1 MEDILGVLGSL
12 SDLRRELEVLRK
24 AHFEELDHLFY
35 GTGQPEAEVKPRDSA
50 PAAKSQENS
59 SVTPQQTK
67 KRPKRLTSLA
77 EDQNEPEAPD
87 ATANNTSARQSTRV
101 SNSQLLAIAEDEHNS
116 TASLMPPPPVP
127 VSADTTF
134 GSGRPQRAAKLKTE
148 KLLKEPSLNRKMRRP
163 SSEELASEEIK
174 LAEPELEEPAEA
186 AETAEE
192 QKPPE
197 EASVTEDVN
206 TTKTLRVK
214 VKREKLST
222 EAVAPLTNAVSA
234 ANVTTVS
241 SVTTEAARPDDTV
254 ASNTTT
260 STEVSKKV
268 RKKKKDVE
276 SHRPIKVERF
286 SDLDKSS
293 PVSSRT
299 RKCSTDSRTV
309 QERSIYKDALEDPP
323 VAEPSVAAVAPPA
336 VNETVTISNATLV
349 LGPAPTSD
357 SPIGPAGDA
366 TFEVHSSDKKQ
377 PLKLEEPA
385 EAAETAEEQKPPE
398 EASVTED
405 VNTTKTLRVKVK
417 REKLSTEA
425 VAPLTNAVSA
435 ANVTTVSSVTTEAAR
450 PDDTVASNTTT
461 STEVSKKVRKKK
473 KDVESHR
480 PIKVERFSDLDK
492 SSPVSSR
499 TRKCSTDSRTV
510 QERSIYK
517 DALEDPP
524 VAEPSVAAVAPPAV
538 NETVTISNATL
549 VLGPAPTS
557 DSPIGPAGDATFEVH
572 SSDKKQPLSKQ
583 DSLLTEDESVEEKLP
598 TTKLLSS
605 IKAIKLPTRTHELF
619 NPLLQSPVKMR
630 VEAFENAANAQNSMR
645 PKRGK
650 DVQSTPGSNNTPK
663 IGKLPAPTVGRF
675 FTPTQTTSTLPLSSA
690 QPKKGPASASK
701 ATSLLKTATGTNL
714 RSVNSTSTKTLS
726 RENSGDDFRKGLH
739 NLAEERKKLREQ
751 KHQQAAQQREA
762 KERER
767 AERMAKLAAER
778 AKKQEERKRIEERKR
793 QELEELQ
800 RKMRQQEEAEALKKA
815 KLKELEQQKLQQLTG
830 AKPKKMLPPPPKTK
844 YTWEMLHEDDSTD
857 DEGKVT
863 HKRPPSPTWSRSHVR
878 GEAIAH
884 AEPLPN

>member
-163 SSEELASEEIK
+163 SSEELVKVKVESEQRVSQFNSSTSAQASEEIK

-241 SVTTEAARPDDTV
+241 SVTA
-254 ASNTTT
+254 
-260 STEVSKKV
+260 
-268 RKKKKDVE
+268 
-276 SHRPIKVERF
+276 
-286 SDLDKSS
+286 
-293 PVSSRT
+293 
-299 RKCSTDSRTV
+299 
-309 QERSIYKDALEDPP
+309 
-323 VAEPSVAAVAPPA
+323 
-336 VNETVTISNATLV
+336 
-349 LGPAPTSD
+349 
-357 SPIGPAGDA
+357 
-366 TFEVHSSDKKQ
+366 
-377 PLKLEEPA
+377 
-385 EAAETAEEQKPPE
+385 
-398 EASVTED
+398 
-405 VNTTKTLRVKVK
+405 
-417 REKLSTEA
+417 
-425 VAPLTNAVSA
+425 
-435 ANVTTVSSVTTEAAR
+435 EAAR

-605 IKAIKLPTRTHELF
+605 SKAIKLPTRTHELF

-650 DVQSTPGSNNTPK
+650 DVQGTPGSNNTPK

-863 HKRPPSPTWSRSHVR
+863 HKRPPAPTWSRSHVR
-878 GEAIAH
+878 GEAIAMQSH
-884 AEPLPN
+884 CPTDIIDSFFSVAPTTPDLKQIFPNIDPSQLKRNSSVLWSTPPRYSELPKY

>member
-12 SDLRRELEVLRK
+12 SDLRSELEVLRK

-35 GTGQPEAEVKPRDSA
+35 GTVHAEAEVKTRNSP
-50 PAAKSQENS
+50 PAAKSLENS

-67 KRPKRLTSLA
+67 KRPKRLSSLA
-77 EDQNEPEAPD
+77 EDQNEPEAAPD
-87 ATANNTSARQSTRV
+87 ATARQGTRV

-127 VSADTTF
+127 VSADTTI
-134 GSGRPQRAAKLKTE
+134 GSGRPQRAAKTKSE

-163 SSEELASEEIK
+163 SNEELVKIKVESEQRVSQFNSSTSGRASEEKK
-174 LAEPELEEPAEA
+174 LAEPELEDSA
-186 AETAEE
+186 AVQ
-192 QKPPE
+192 QKPSAE
-197 EASVTEDVN
+197 DSVTEDVN

-214 VKREKLST
+214 IKREKLSG
-222 EAVAPLTNAVSA
+222 EGVAPLTDAVPA
-234 ANVTTVS
+234 AEATPVTTG
-241 SVTTEAARPDDTV
+241 AARPDDTV

-260 STEVSKKV
+260 SADVSKKG

-276 SHRPIKVERF
+276 GHRPIKIERF
-286 SDLDKSS
+286 SDLDKSL

-299 RKCSTDSRTV
+299 RKCSSDSRMNE
-309 QERSIYKDALEDPP
+309 ERSIYKDALEGPP
-323 VAEPSVAAVAPPA
+323 AAEQSVAAAGPPA
-336 VNETVTISNATLV
+336 VNETVTISNATMV
-349 LGPAPTSD
+349 LGPAPTSE

-366 TFEVHSSDKKQ
+366 TFEVHTSDKK
-377 PLKLEEPA
+377 P
-385 EAAETAEEQKPPE
+385 
-398 EASVTED
+398 
-405 VNTTKTLRVKVK
+405 
-417 REKLSTEA
+417 
-425 VAPLTNAVSA
+425 
-435 ANVTTVSSVTTEAAR
+435 
-450 PDDTVASNTTT
+450 
-461 STEVSKKVRKKK
+461 
-473 KDVESHR
+473 
-480 PIKVERFSDLDK
+480 
-492 SSPVSSR
+492 
-499 TRKCSTDSRTV
+499 
-510 QERSIYK
+510 
-517 DALEDPP
+517 
-524 VAEPSVAAVAPPAV
+524 
-538 NETVTISNATL
+538 
-549 VLGPAPTS
+549 
-557 DSPIGPAGDATFEVH
+557 
-572 SSDKKQPLSKQ
+572 PLSKQ

-630 VEAFENAANAQNSMR
+630 VEAFENAANAQNMR

-650 DVQSTPGSNNTPK
+650 DLQGTPGSNNTPK
-663 IGKLPAPTVGRF
+663 IGKLPAPTMGRF
-675 FTPTQTTSTLPLSSA
+675 FTPTQTSSTLPLSSA

-701 ATSLLKTATGTNL
+701 ATSLMKTATGTNL

-751 KHQQAAQQREA
+751 KHQLAAQQREA

-863 HKRPPSPTWSRSHVR
+863 HKRPPAPTWSRSHVR
-878 GEAIAH
+878 GEAIAMQSH
-884 AEPLPN
+884 CPTDIIDSFFSVAPTTPDLKQIFPNIDPSQLKRNSSVLWSTPPRYSELPKY

>member
-12 SDLRRELEVLRK
+12 SDLRSELEVLRK

-35 GTGQPEAEVKPRDSA
+35 GTGHPEAEVKTRDTP

-87 ATANNTSARQSTRV
+87 VTARQGTRV

-127 VSADTTF
+127 VSADTTL
-134 GSGRPQRAAKLKTE
+134 GSGRPQRAAKTKSE

-163 SSEELASEEIK
+163 SNEELVKIKVESEQRVSQFNSCTSGRASEEKK
-174 LAEPELEEPAEA
+174 LAEPQLEDPAA
-186 AETAEE
+186 VQQQPSAED
-192 QKPPE
+192 
-197 EASVTEDVN
+197 SLTEDVN

-214 VKREKLST
+214 IKREKHSG
-222 EAVAPLTNAVSA
+222 EGMAPLTDA
-234 ANVTTVS
+234 APAAKATP
-241 SVTTEAARPDDTV
+241 VTTEAARPDDTV

-260 STEVSKKV
+260 STEVSKKG

-299 RKCSTDSRTV
+299 RKCSSDSRTNE
-309 QERSIYKDALEDPP
+309 ERSIYKDALEGPP
-323 VAEPSVAAVAPPA
+323 VAEQSVAAAGPPA
-336 VNETVTISNATLV
+336 VNETVTISNATMV
-349 LGPAPTSD
+349 LGPAPTSE

-366 TFEVHSSDKKQ
+366 TFEVHTSDKK
-377 PLKLEEPA
+377 P
-385 EAAETAEEQKPPE
+385 
-398 EASVTED
+398 
-405 VNTTKTLRVKVK
+405 
-417 REKLSTEA
+417 
-425 VAPLTNAVSA
+425 
-435 ANVTTVSSVTTEAAR
+435 
-450 PDDTVASNTTT
+450 
-461 STEVSKKVRKKK
+461 
-473 KDVESHR
+473 
-480 PIKVERFSDLDK
+480 
-492 SSPVSSR
+492 
-499 TRKCSTDSRTV
+499 
-510 QERSIYK
+510 
-517 DALEDPP
+517 
-524 VAEPSVAAVAPPAV
+524 
-538 NETVTISNATL
+538 
-549 VLGPAPTS
+549 
-557 DSPIGPAGDATFEVH
+557 
-572 SSDKKQPLSKQ
+572 PLSKQ

-598 TTKLLSS
+598 TTKLPSS

-630 VEAFENAANAQNSMR
+630 VEAFENAANAQNMR

-650 DVQSTPGSNNTPK
+650 DLQGTPGSSNTPK
-663 IGKLPAPTVGRF
+663 IGKLPAPTMGRF
-675 FTPTQTTSTLPLSSA
+675 FTPTQTSSTLPLSSA

-701 ATSLLKTATGTNL
+701 ATTLMKTATGTNL

-767 AERMAKLAAER
+767 AERMAKLAVER

-863 HKRPPSPTWSRSHVR
+863 HKRPPAPTWSRSHVR
-878 GEAIAH
+878 GEAIAMQSH
-884 AEPLPN
+884 CPTDIIDSFFSVAPTTPDLKQIFPNIDPSQLKRNSSVLWSTPPRYSELPKY

>member
-35 GTGQPEAEVKPRDSA
+35 GTGHPEAEVKTRDSA
-50 PAAKSQENS
+50 PAAKSQENP

-77 EDQNEPEAPD
+77 EDQNEPEATPD
-87 ATANNTSARQSTRV
+87 TTANSSARQGTRV
-101 SNSQLLAIAEDEHNS
+101 SNSQLLAIAENEHDS

-127 VSADTTF
+127 VSADT
-134 GSGRPQRAAKLKTE
+134 SLVAGRPQRAAKLKGE
-148 KLLKEPSLNRKMRRP
+148 KLLKEPTLNRKMRRP
-163 SSEELASEEIK
+163 SNEEFVKIKIESEQRVSQFNSSTSGRASEVKK
-174 LAEPELEEPAEA
+174 LEEAELEDPAA
-186 AETAEE
+186 AAVQ

-197 EASVTEDVN
+197 EDSTTADVN

-214 VKREKLST
+214 IKREKQSSEGLPPVT
-222 EAVAPLTNAVSA
+222 DAVPA
-234 ANVTTVS
+234 ANVTTV

-260 STEVSKKV
+260 SAEVSKKG
-268 RKKKKDVE
+268 RKKKKDAE

-286 SDLDKSS
+286 SDLDKNS

-299 RKCSTDSRTV
+299 RKCSTDSRTNP
-309 QERSIYKDALEDPP
+309 ERSIYKDALEGPP
-323 VAEPSVAAVAPPA
+323 VAEQSAAAAAPAA
-336 VNETVTISNATLV
+336 VNETVTIANANATMV
-349 LGPAPTSD
+349 LGPAPTSE
-357 SPIGPAGDA
+357 SPIGPAGDT
-366 TFEVHSSDKKQ
+366 TFEVHSN
-377 PLKLEEPA
+377 E
-385 EAAETAEEQKPPE
+385 
-398 EASVTED
+398 
-405 VNTTKTLRVKVK
+405 K
-417 REKLSTEA
+417 R
-425 VAPLTNAVSA
+425 
-435 ANVTTVSSVTTEAAR
+435 
-450 PDDTVASNTTT
+450 
-461 STEVSKKVRKKK
+461 
-473 KDVESHR
+473 
-480 PIKVERFSDLDK
+480 
-492 SSPVSSR
+492 SPV
-499 TRKCSTDSRTV
+499 
-510 QERSIYK
+510 
-517 DALEDPP
+517 
-524 VAEPSVAAVAPPAV
+524 
-538 NETVTISNATL
+538 
-549 VLGPAPTS
+549 G
-557 DSPIGPAGDATFEVH
+557 
-572 SSDKKQPLSKQ
+572 KQN
-583 DSLLTEDESVEEKLP
+583 SLLTEDESVEEKRP

-630 VEAFENAANAQNSMR
+630 VEAFENAANAQNLR
-645 PKRGK
+645 PKRGN
-650 DVQSTPGSNNTPK
+650 DLQGTPGSNNTPK
-663 IGKLPAPTVGRF
+663 IGKLPAPTMGRF

-701 ATSLLKTATGTNL
+701 ATTLMKTATGTNL
-714 RSVNSTSTKTLS
+714 KSVNSTSTKTLS

-800 RKMRQQEEAEALKKA
+800 RKMRQHEEAEALKKA
-815 KLKELEQQKLQQLTG
+815 KLKELEQQKLQQLSG
-830 AKPKKMLPPPPKTK
+830 AKSKKMLPPPPKTK

-863 HKRPPSPTWSRSHVR
+863 HKRPPAPTWSRSHVR
-878 GEAIAH
+878 GEAIAMQSH
-884 AEPLPN
+884 CPTDIIDSFFSVAPTTPDLKQIFPNIDPSQLKRNSSVLWSTPPRYSELPKY

>member
-35 GTGQPEAEVKPRDSA
+35 GTGTGQTEAEVKPRDSA

-163 SSEELASEEIK
+163 SSEELVKVKVESEQRVSQFNSSTSAQASEEIK

-186 AETAEE
+186 AETAEK

-366 TFEVHSSDKKQ
+366 TFEVHSSDKK
-377 PLKLEEPA
+377 E
-385 EAAETAEEQKPPE
+385 
-398 EASVTED
+398 
-405 VNTTKTLRVKVK
+405 
-417 REKLSTEA
+417 
-425 VAPLTNAVSA
+425 
-435 ANVTTVSSVTTEAAR
+435 
-450 PDDTVASNTTT
+450 
-461 STEVSKKVRKKK
+461 
-473 KDVESHR
+473 
-480 PIKVERFSDLDK
+480 
-492 SSPVSSR
+492 
-499 TRKCSTDSRTV
+499 
-510 QERSIYK
+510 
-517 DALEDPP
+517 
-524 VAEPSVAAVAPPAV
+524 
-538 NETVTISNATL
+538 
-549 VLGPAPTS
+549 
-557 DSPIGPAGDATFEVH
+557 
-572 SSDKKQPLSKQ
+572 PLSKQ

-630 VEAFENAANAQNSMR
+630 VEAFENAANAQNGMR

-650 DVQSTPGSNNTPK
+650 DVQGTPGSNNTPK

-863 HKRPPSPTWSRSHVR
+863 HKRPPAPTWSRSHVR
-878 GEAIAH
+878 GEAIAMQSH
-884 AEPLPN
+884 CPTDIIDSFFSVAPTTPDLKQIFPNIDPSQLKRNSSVLWSTPPRYSELPKY

>member
-163 SSEELASEEIK
+163 SSEELVKVKVESEQRVSQFNSSTSAQASEEIK
-174 LAEPELEEPAEA
+174 LAEPE
-186 AETAEE
+186 
-192 QKPPE
+192 
-197 EASVTEDVN
+197 
-206 TTKTLRVK
+206 
-214 VKREKLST
+214 
-222 EAVAPLTNAVSA
+222 
-234 ANVTTVS
+234 
-241 SVTTEAARPDDTV
+241 
-254 ASNTTT
+254 
-260 STEVSKKV
+260 
-268 RKKKKDVE
+268 
-276 SHRPIKVERF
+276 
-286 SDLDKSS
+286 
-293 PVSSRT
+293 
-299 RKCSTDSRTV
+299 
-309 QERSIYKDALEDPP
+309 
-323 VAEPSVAAVAPPA
+323 
-336 VNETVTISNATLV
+336 
-349 LGPAPTSD
+349 
-357 SPIGPAGDA
+357 
-366 TFEVHSSDKKQ
+366 
-377 PLKLEEPA
+377 LEEPA

-863 HKRPPSPTWSRSHVR
+863 HKRPPAPTWSRSHVR
-878 GEAIAH
+878 GEAIAMQSH
-884 AEPLPN
+884 CPTDIIDSFFSVAPTTPDLKQIFPNIDPSQLKRNSSVLWSTPPRYSELPKY